1 MTFLKSVIT
10 NYRTVGAIGPSS
22 RFLYKKMISPM
33 DFTQD
38 IHIVEF

>member
-1 MTFLKSVIT
+1 MTFLKSVFN
-10 NYRTVGAIGPSS
+10 NYRTVGAISPSS

-33 DFTQD
+33 DLTHD